1 MANSLLVIEP
11 YRMEN
16 GLWAFDDE
24 RVGLLAEPFVREIS
38 AMMDRFVADI
48 PGAAQGFTLLFGG
61 TPFPGYTLKL
71 DWQREEYHGNWYRA
85 AAYESE
91 GWLCPALFK
100 YFDEAPKEIYL
111 KAEAK

>member
-16 GLWAFDDE
+16 GMWAFDDA
-24 RVGLLAEPFVREIS
+24 RVGLLAEPFVREVSEMI
-38 AMMDRFVADI
+38 DRYVADI
-48 PGAAQGFTLLFGG
+48 PNAAQGFVLLFGA
-61 TPFPGYTLKL
+61 TAFPGYTLKL
-71 DWQREEYHGNWYRA
+71 DWQREEYDGNWYRA
-85 AAYESE
+85 AAYDSE